1 MQVGQKRMK
10 EEESKPPKKAARK
23 SSKSLSISP
32 GSHSGGTGGT
42 SSKLP
47 SSSNVKKPGESSKRD
62 TNRSTSTH
70 ESGGLKPTSRA
81 KRRGSRDERA
91 SSKSSMGSSD
101 PEFFLNAPSS
111 MEPTTAQLLMLL
123 VQRDLLKIPFSE
135 QRLDVKQLSVMCPGE
150 EESACSFFDD
160 ETENTC
166 SSSNLSAAE
175 SQAKPTATATASSS
189 AQDQKKL
196 TGLLS
201 LLHLEPASN
210 RPGVNLMPQ
219 FSSGDSSVSQSS
231 AESSLSESMLTSQIP
246 PPLSLAPPGP
256 SGSSSMDIVGSSTS
270 PSDVNGTITTT
281 TTVTTTPV
289 RSRSKLHLSKPH
301 TLARTDLTR
310 ARTQQHQ
317 PSDLVKS
324 QSTSS
329 SPYPRKVV
337 LEDHNPASLASSID
351 KDSLKQSIAAMLR
364 SADVSMDASSLQFGG
379 SEARSFSSISA
390 SCSQLGLGLRGSSS
404 DTSVISLLKQL
415 GNIVCQYY
423 DEQLNKAQASSN
435 SNMSGFVTDMGS
447 ESLLLDASSVSSPK
461 SSIGASSSVSSK
473 TSSDLTCPLEGDQ
486 QLASQALDLLETLT
500 TYSKT
505 AREHILMQP
514 PEFNIDS
521 NSRPSSALDVHTESS
536 GEYLSQSSEEK
547 FKSTANFSPT
557 TLNLMKVSGRLG
569 ALQHEAMADS
579 SSPREEPKPSQKV
592 RGYDISKEWIKYY
605 DIVKEPLHVVL
616 LAIKLAL

>member
-10 EEESKPPKKAARK
+10 EEESKPPKKAARR
-23 SSKSLSISP
+23 SSKSPSISP
-32 GSHSGGTGGT
+32 GSHGGGTGGT
-42 SSKLP
+42 SSKPP
-47 SSSNVKKPGESSKRD
+47 SSSNVKKSGEPSKRD
-62 TNRSTSTH
+62 TTTKHRSTSTH
-70 ESGGLKPTSRA
+70 ESGGLKPTSQQA

-166 SSSNLSAAE
+166 SSSSLSAE

-219 FSSGDSSVSQSS
+219 FSSGDSSASQSS
-231 AESSLSESMLTSQIP
+231 AESSLSESMMTNQIP

-256 SGSSSMDIVGSSTS
+256 SGSNSMDVVGPSSS

-310 ARTQQHQ
+310 ARTQHHQ

-324 QSTSS
+324 QSASS

-473 TSSDLTCPLEGDQ
+473 TSSDLICPLEGDQ

-521 NSRPSSALDVHTESS
+521 SSRPSSALDIHAESS
-536 GEYLSQSSEEK
+536 GKYLSQSSEEK
-547 FKSTANFSPT
+547 FKYTANFSPT

-592 RGYDISKEWIKYY
+592 RGYDISEGLIK
-605 DIVKEPLHVVL
+605 
-616 LAIKLAL
+616 

>member
-1 MQVGQKRMK
+1 MDVVG
-10 EEESKPPKKAARK
+10 
-23 SSKSLSISP
+23 
-32 GSHSGGTGGT
+32 
-42 SSKLP
+42 P
-47 SSSNVKKPGESSKRD
+47 SSS
-62 TNRSTSTH
+62 
-70 ESGGLKPTSRA
+70 
-81 KRRGSRDERA
+81 
-91 SSKSSMGSSD
+91 
-101 PEFFLNAPSS
+101 
-111 MEPTTAQLLMLL
+111 
-123 VQRDLLKIPFSE
+123 
-135 QRLDVKQLSVMCPGE
+135 
-150 EESACSFFDD
+150 
-160 ETENTC
+160 
-166 SSSNLSAAE
+166 
-175 SQAKPTATATASSS
+175 
-189 AQDQKKL
+189 
-196 TGLLS
+196 
-201 LLHLEPASN
+201 
-210 RPGVNLMPQ
+210 
-219 FSSGDSSVSQSS
+219 
-231 AESSLSESMLTSQIP
+231 
-246 PPLSLAPPGP
+246 
-256 SGSSSMDIVGSSTS
+256 
-270 PSDVNGTITTT
+270 PSDLNGTVTTT

-310 ARTQQHQ
+310 ARTQHHQ

-324 QSTSS
+324 HSASN

-364 SADVSMDASSLQFGG
+364 SADVSVDASSLQFGG

-390 SCSQLGLGLRGSSS
+390 SCSQLGLGVRGSSS

-435 SNMSGFVTDMGS
+435 SNASGFVTDMGS

-521 NSRPSSALDVHTESS
+521 NSRPSSALDVHAESS

-547 FKSTANFSPT
+547 FKYMYMANFSPT

-579 SSPREEPKPSQKV
+579 NSPREQPKPSQKV
-592 RGYDISKEWIKYY
+592 
-605 DIVKEPLHVVL
+605 
-616 LAIKLAL
+616 